1 MKKTTMIACTA
12 QAALAATAM
21 LVAQPALA
29 EGFIQG
35 GQETFTLNLGGIV
48 NQFDT
53 SLRLDGAVSK
63 GTQINLEG
71 NGLSENLTSF
81 MASGTWRI
89 TERNRI
95 DALYFGVDRSGSRI
109 SDHDITVN
117 DQVIPA
123 GSSVSAEAQVDF
135 LLFDYRYSF
144 YKSDA
149 WEFAGALG
157 LYGSNFDFSVTGPG
171 LLGGTVSESTTVPL
185 PLIGVS
191 ADWYIQPRWK
201 VSSMLLGMQADI
213 GDVDGSITVFTLG
226 TDYMFT
232 RNLGL
237 GATYL
242 YSKYRRRRE
251 QVRFQRQHRLWQQRR
266 PVLRDLEVLRS
277 GNSSNP
283 HFLPQGG
290 GGFSVGVPP

>member
-1 MKKTTMIACTA
+1 MRKTRTSVSIAL
-12 QAALAATAM
+12 ALAATSI
-21 LVAQPALA
+21 LSAQPALA
-29 EGFIQG
+29 DDFIKG
-35 GQETFTLNLGGIV
+35 GSETFTLNLGGIV

-89 TERNRI
+89 ADRHRV
-95 DALYFGVDRSGSRI
+95 DALYFGVDRSASR
-109 SDHDITVN
+109 SSTHDITVK

-123 GSSVSAEAQVDF
+123 GSTVSAESQVDY

-149 WEFAGALG
+149 WEFAGMLG
-157 LYGSNFDFSVTGPG
+157 FYGANFDFTVAGPG
-171 LLGGTVSESTTVPL
+171 LVGGTVSASTTLPL
-185 PLIGVS
+185 PLIGLS
-191 ADWYIQPRWK
+191 ADWYVMPRWK
-201 VSSMLLGMQADI
+201 ISSSLLGMQAEI

-237 GATYL
+237 GVSYL
-242 YSKYRRRRE
+242 YSNIDVDVTKSD
-251 QVRFQRQHRLWQQRR
+251 FNGNISFGNNA
-266 PVLRDLEVLRS
+266 VLLYAAMK
-277 GNSSNP
+277 
-283 HFLPQGG
+283 F
-290 GGFSVGVPP
+290 

>member
-1 MKKTTMIACTA
+1 MMRKTRSNLSITL
-12 QAALAATAM
+12 ALAAVSMLTAPP
-21 LVAQPALA
+21 LLG
-29 EGFIQG
+29 EDFIQG

-53 SLRLDGAVSK
+53 SLRLDGVASK

-89 TERNRI
+89 TERNRVG
-95 DALYFGVDRSGSRI
+95 ALYFGVDRSGSRT

-123 GSSVSAEAQVDF
+123 GSSVGAEAQVDF

-157 LYGSNFDFSVTGPG
+157 FYGSNFDFSVTGPG
-171 LLGGTVSESTTVPL
+171 LIGGTVSESTTVPL

-213 GDVDGSITVFTLG
+213 GDVDGSITVFTLS
-226 TDYMFT
+226 TEYMFM

-237 GATYL
+237 GVSYL
-242 YSKYRRRRE
+242 YSSTDVDVSKSD
-251 QVRFQRQHRLWQQRR
+251 FN
-266 PVLRDLEVLRS
+266 
-277 GNSSNP
+277 GNIDFGNNAILLYAAMK
-283 HFLPQGG
+283 F
-290 GGFSVGVPP
+290 